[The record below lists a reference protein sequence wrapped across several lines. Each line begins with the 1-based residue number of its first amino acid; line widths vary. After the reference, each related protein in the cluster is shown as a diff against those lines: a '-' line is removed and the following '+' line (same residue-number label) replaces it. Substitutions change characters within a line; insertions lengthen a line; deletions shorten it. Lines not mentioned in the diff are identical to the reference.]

1 MKKTLL
7 RLAFVALPMFG
18 FAQTYFSDNFDDE
31 DISDWTL
38 YDQDGDGYNRETVNL
53 GTGYTAAIASY
64 SYDNDSSTALTPNN
78 YIVSPAVNL
87 STATSAILKF
97 KVKSQ
102 DPDWAAETYSVY
114 ATTTNTV
121 AGFLATTPL
130 LTENA
135 ASNGVGGVF
144 YTKTIDLS
152 AFAGQS
158 QVYIAFRHH
167 NSTDM
172 FSIHID
178 DVSVEAAPTTAPGC
192 AALTSP
198 ANGATNLAYL
208 SQTLS

>member
-1 MKKTLL
+1 
-7 RLAFVALPMFG
+7 MFG

-135 ASNGVGGVF
+135 ASNGAGGVF